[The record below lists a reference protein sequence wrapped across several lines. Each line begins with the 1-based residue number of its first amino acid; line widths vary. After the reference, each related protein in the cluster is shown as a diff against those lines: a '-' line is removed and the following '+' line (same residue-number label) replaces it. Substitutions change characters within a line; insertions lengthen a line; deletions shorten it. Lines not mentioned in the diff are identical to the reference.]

1 MPTAGRSRGGVA
13 RWVLNRVHLHILWVL
28 SHCSVD
34 SAVLLVETAAAS
46 LCVTHAHQCKQAAFA
61 NMAIQT
67 KHKLLIFWIIMLSF
81 IAFGAWHSE
90 DMETP
95 YWAMWTVPII
105 FLFVW
110 LLFDCIFVD
119 DKAFVFDHDYE
130 VSRRL
135 LFTTT
140 PHVSRECC
148 QQQHC

>member
-1 MPTAGRSRGGVA
+1 
-13 RWVLNRVHLHILWVL
+13 
-28 SHCSVD
+28 
-34 SAVLLVETAAAS
+34 
-46 LCVTHAHQCKQAAFA
+46 
-61 NMAIQT
+61 MAIQT

-95 YWAMWTVPII
+95 FWAMWTVPII

-130 VSRRL
+130 NWSRRMD
-135 LFTTT
+135 
-140 PHVSRECC
+140 PMY
-148 QQQHC
+148 

>member
-1 MPTAGRSRGGVA
+1 
-13 RWVLNRVHLHILWVL
+13 
-28 SHCSVD
+28 
-34 SAVLLVETAAAS
+34 
-46 LCVTHAHQCKQAAFA
+46 
-61 NMAIQT
+61 MAIQM

-95 YWAMWTVPII
+95 FWAMWTVPII

-130 VSRRL
+130 VSQRL
-135 LFTTT
+135 LTTAI
-140 PHVSRECC
+140 PRFSRVLSAIALLWFSLR
-148 QQQHC
+148 